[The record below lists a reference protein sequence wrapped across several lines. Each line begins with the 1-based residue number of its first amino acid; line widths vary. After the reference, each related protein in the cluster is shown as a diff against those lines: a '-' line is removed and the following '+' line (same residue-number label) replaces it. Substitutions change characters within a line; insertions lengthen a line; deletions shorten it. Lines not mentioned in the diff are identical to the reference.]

1 MIKLAMKYFYT
12 IFFLSISL
20 ASSAQFYAL
29 GGYEIAF
36 LNQKETNRI
45 LSEFN
50 VREGHNLND
59 FRTLSGYRFG
69 FGKYGRFTNLQISVG
84 NVFKKQLSKNPSIL
98 RETAEV
104 IVNTFSLDASLAY
117 RPLKSEFFSI
127 GGALH
132 FGQLRYRYSF
142 GGDYRVPLAQ
152 YGIWAEIFGDLA
164 FKFRFLLK
172 KESRDE
178 QFYVFKISPFYR
190 VYNSY
195 DLQKFQRD
203 FNNDNSVLAGERMQS
218 LNNFGLR
225 ISLVVPF
232 LNQSEKDYYKKGGKL
247 DQEKLKKKMERME
260 KQAPKF

>member
-1 MIKLAMKYFYT
+1 MKYFLTAYLLILT
-12 IFFLSISL
+12 VFSY
-20 ASSAQFYAL
+20 AQFYAE

-50 VREGHNLND
+50 NREGHSLND
-59 FRTLSGYRFG
+59 FKTLSGFRFG
-69 FGKYGRFTNLQISVG
+69 FGKYGRFTNMEISFG
-84 NVFKKQLSKNPSIL
+84 NVFKKQLSKNPNIL

-104 IVNTFSLDASLAY
+104 IVNTFSFDASVAY

-132 FGQLRYRYSF
+132 FGQVRYRYSF

-152 YGIWAEIFGDLA
+152 YGIWTEIFSDLA

-172 KESRDE
+172 KESRQE
-178 QFYVFKISPFYR
+178 QFYVFKIRPFYR
-190 VYNSY
+190 IYGKY
-195 DLQKFQRD
+195 DLQKFQQD
-203 FNNDNSVLAGERMQS
+203 FNLDNNVTSGQRIQA

-225 ISLVVPF
+225 ISLLVPF
-232 LNQSEKDYYKKGGKL
+232 LNQNEKDYYKKGGKL
-247 DQEKLKKKMERME
+247 QQEKLKKKMERMDKE
-260 KQAPKF
+260 APKF